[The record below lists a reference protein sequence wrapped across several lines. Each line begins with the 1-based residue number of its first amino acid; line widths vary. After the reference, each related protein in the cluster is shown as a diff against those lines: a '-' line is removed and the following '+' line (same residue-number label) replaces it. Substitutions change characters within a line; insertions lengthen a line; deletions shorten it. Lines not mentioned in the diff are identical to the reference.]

1 LESLDAIKLEESN
14 LEIEQHITNQT
25 KGTTKDKEF
34 GKVTPTRLTFTAT
47 SQQNSSRSMALLDAN
62 ALEFQSRPQF
72 QTLLIHPPHFITM
85 VPTML
90 LSIMLPTMPPTP
102 TTMVPTVPPSTF
114 PSDPELARK
123 WLTRLSL
130 SSKILSEIKV

>member
-1 LESLDAIKLEESN
+1 MGSLDARTLELSV
-14 LEIEQHITNQT
+14 LEIEQDITERVMETRESEKQ
-25 KGTTKDKEF
+25 DVP
-34 GKVTPTRLTFTAT
+34 GKSTPTRLTCIAT
-47 SQQNSSRSMALLDAN
+47 SQEISSRSMALSDAN

-72 QTLLIHPPHFITM
+72 QTLLIHPPHFTTM
-85 VPTML
+85 VPTM
-90 LSIMLPTMPPTP
+90 PPK
-102 TTMVPTVPPSTF
+102 PPLF